1 MGSLKP
7 IPLREAQ
14 LQDSKFVRYAADS
27 VPQVFV
33 AKVQAEAK
41 VLKFE
46 LGKKLLPVKL
56 DSIEHHGSFMKNI
69 VIQCY
74 LVFKTVPL
82 RTVAYLCARA
92 APDHARKHCCRFG
105 SQ

>member
-1 MGSLKP
+1 MGSLKA

-27 VPQVFV
+27 VLQVFV
-33 AKVQAEAK
+33 AKVNKQAEAK

-69 VIQCY
+69 VMQCY
-74 LVFKTVPL
+74 LIFKTVPL
-82 RTVAYLCARA
+82 RTVAHLCAR
-92 APDHARKHCCRFG
+92 P
-105 SQ
+105 